1 MSIDKLIKE
10 LYKLKTIHG
19 GETKVV
25 YQTLSHVFP
34 VELEIRKAVSGTVVL
49 VNP

>member
-1 MSIDKLIKE
+1 MTIDKLIQE
-10 LYKLKTIHG
+10 LYKLKTVHG

-34 VELEIRKAVSGTVVL
+34 VEPEVRKAVSGTVIL